1 MAPAGSII
9 GRSPGMGLIDY
20 WPSGPAAAAS
30 PQDAEN
36 RAMPAFR
43 VRVQPGASHNRIEE
57 FRDEALRVRVTAP
70 PEKGR
75 ANAAVIDLLAEFLGL
90 SSSRLRIVRGAT
102 SRVKVIEVEGLD
114 QAELEARLKMPRKV
128 GGD

>member
-20 WPSGPAAAAS
+20 WASGPAAAAS

-36 RAMPAFR
+36 RAMPTFR

-90 SSSRLRIVRGAT
+90 SSSRLRIVRGAA